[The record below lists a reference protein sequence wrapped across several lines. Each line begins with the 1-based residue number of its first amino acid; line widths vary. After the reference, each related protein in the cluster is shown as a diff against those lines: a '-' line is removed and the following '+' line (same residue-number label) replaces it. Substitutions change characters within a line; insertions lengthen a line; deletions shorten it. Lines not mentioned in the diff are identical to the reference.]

1 MFWKRR
7 EYKSL
12 PEEPSEVVV
21 KHFVQ
26 EVADADDESD
36 EREISRHSRGR
47 ADSPQFPKAN
57 PRLRRCS

>member
-1 MFWKRR
+1 MFWKRP

-21 KHFVQ
+21 KHFLQQV
-26 EVADADDESD
+26 VDADDESD
-36 EREISRHSRGR
+36 KKEIPRHSRGR